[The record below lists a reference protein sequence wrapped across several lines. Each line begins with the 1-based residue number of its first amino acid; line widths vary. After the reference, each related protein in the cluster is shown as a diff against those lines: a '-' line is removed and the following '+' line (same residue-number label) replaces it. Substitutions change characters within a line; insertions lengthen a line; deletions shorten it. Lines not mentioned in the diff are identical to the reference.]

1 MRALRIISVIACLC
15 VLTLSARADESA
27 YWRARV
33 SASIHLQ
40 AEPVNPWLP
49 PVPLN
54 PQPKVTAE
62 PKADQRRQV
71 KMYVATWCA
80 PCQSAKATIKVS
92 TLPFDVEF
100 VDVSSGGQ
108 PGWCSTIPAFAWDVR
123 GQTRYVLGFPGARQL
138 VTTWENSQKPVKVSA
153 SNGYPA
159 FSGYRPHW
167 TWPRSTSLQDH
178 LRLSHGVSE
187 AGSLTREQAEQLH
200 DALHNGVSLQAIK
213 RYAISKGLIK
223 Q

>member
-1 MRALRIISVIACLC
+1 MRALRTISVIACLC

-54 PQPKVTAE
+54 SQPKVTAE

-138 VTTWENSQKPVKVSA
+138 VTTWENSQKPVKAARYSP
-153 SNGYPA
+153 SWSYP
-159 FSGYRPHW
+159 GEIRHH
-167 TWPRSTSLQDH
+167 LQQ
-178 LRLSHGVSE
+178 SHGVSE

-200 DALHNGVSLQAIK
+200 DALHTGVSLQAIK